1 MTLLK
6 RWARRPQG
14 AAPHH
19 GSHRPDATTV
29 ASAVSAWT
37 AGLRWGAKVA
47 AWLVILVGLLIVLM
61 EWHIRLSEINP
72 LQVPVVPFTKRADM
86 ARTPLGTPALRP
98 ILPALTRLDAAVGA
112 PAGDRPA
119 HLTLPAHPVWRVTMV
134 LPRPPQDDEIAF
146 KRYLAQQGMAVD
158 YETVMFSGDMN
169 KRADL
174 IARVRA
180 TRPDLIYTWGTP
192 STLAVAGRFDNAQTA
207 EGNDAIRDIPIVF
220 AEVTDPVGAGLMRTL
235 ASPDRNVTG
244 VPHIAPMSV
253 QLGLLSAYRPF
264 SRIGFID
271 NPREP
276 NSGILLQ
283 QLKVQADVQGMQV
296 VSVALQ
302 TDDSGQLKGDTN
314 ADTDAVGVFRQ
325 AIASLQTQGAQVL
338 YVGTST
344 LLAFTYRDAL
354 TQAALDAHL
363 PTFCSTESI
372 LRQSQCLYGI
382 YSDGRNIGAY
392 AAYKAEEILVNGQ
405 SAAHIA
411 ASPLERFSILINV
424 PVASRLDLYPPM
436 SLLPLAQ
443 VVPADG
449 VKPAPE

>member
-1 MTLLK
+1 
-6 RWARRPQG
+6 
-14 AAPHH
+14 
-19 GSHRPDATTV
+19 
-29 ASAVSAWT
+29 
-37 AGLRWGAKVA
+37 
-47 AWLVILVGLLIVLM
+47 M

-72 LQVPVVPFTKRADM
+72 VQVPVVPFTKRADM
-86 ARTPLGTPALRP
+86 ARTPLGAPALRP
-98 ILPALTRLDAAVGA
+98 ILPAPTRSEA
-112 PAGDRPA
+112 PLVMAAGDRAAQLMRPG
-119 HLTLPAHPVWRVTMV
+119 HTVWRVTMV

-158 YETVMFSGDMN
+158 YETVMFSGDMHQ
-169 KRADL
+169 RADL

-192 STLAVAGRFDNAQTA
+192 STLAVAGRFDNAQA
-207 EGNDAIRDIPIVF
+207 VEGDDAIRDIPIVF
-220 AEVTDPVGAGLMRTL
+220 AEVTDPVGAGLVRTL

-271 NPREP
+271 NPREQ
-276 NSGILLQ
+276 NSGILLR
-283 QLKVQADVQGMQV
+283 QLKAQANAQGMQV
-296 VSVALQ
+296 VSVTLL
-302 TDDSGQLKGDTN
+302 TDDKGQLRVSTS
-314 ADTDAVGVFRQ
+314 ADKSADKSAIGVFHQ
-325 AIASLQTQGAQVL
+325 AIASLQARGAQVL

-382 YSDGRNIGAY
+382 YSDGRNIGTY

-424 PVASRLDLYPPM
+424 PVASRLDLYPPI

-443 VVPADG
+443 VVPAEHVAAVSNEAMRASG
-449 VKPAPE
+449 EGGQR